1 MKQRTNYQM
10 QNADSAL
17 DSLTDFLHLSWVSM
31 VRLVSRRAVHDQPL
45 SSAQSQARKKDR
57 CRPMKCVE
65 YKKKKKKKNRYPSW
79 PMLSKVDVG

>member
-65 YKKKKKKKNRYPSW
+65 YKKNRYPSW
-79 PMLSKVDVG
+79 PMLSTVDVG

>member
-45 SSAQSQARKKDR
+45 SSAQSQARKKR
-57 CRPMKCVE
+57 SMQAHEMCGVQ
-65 YKKKKKKKNRYPSW
+65 KKKKNRYPSW

>member
-17 DSLTDFLHLSWVSM
+17 DSLKDSLHLAWMSM
-31 VRLVSRRAVHDQPL
+31 VMLESRRAIHDQPL

-57 CRPMKCVE
+57 RRP
-65 YKKKKKKKNRYPSW
+65 
-79 PMLSKVDVG
+79 PM